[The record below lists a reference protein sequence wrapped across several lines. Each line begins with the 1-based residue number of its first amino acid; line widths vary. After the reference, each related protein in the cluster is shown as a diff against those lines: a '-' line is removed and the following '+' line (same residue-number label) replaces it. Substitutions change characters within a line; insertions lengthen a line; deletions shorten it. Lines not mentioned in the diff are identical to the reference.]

1 MANWPIEVKFGI
13 ITNKE
18 VLSFLKKGSPSAHS
32 DLVDEFRLAAQSAPG
47 VHFYCPDTS
56 KYAFFATHL
65 ADYRIVAL
73 ALGMRKIV
81 FRLPKSLASDAVQNG
96 GVLFPEI
103 GPEWVSFTLASN
115 NEPESES
122 RRKLGHWFRK
132 ALATNAKKKS
142 VK

>member
-1 MANWPIEVKFGI
+1 MGWAIGAEFET

-18 VLSFLKKGSPSAHS
+18 VLSFLKECSPSAHS

-47 VHFYCPDTS
+47 VHFYCPAPS
-56 KYAFFATHL
+56 KYAFFAAHL
-65 ADYRIVAL
+65 ADYTIVAL
-73 ALGMRKIV
+73 ALGMRKIA
-81 FRLPKSLASDAVQNG
+81 FRLPKPLIIDAVQDG

-103 GPEWVSFTLASN
+103 GTEWVSFTLASN
-115 NEPESES
+115 NEPEVES

-132 ALATNAKKKS
+132 AFTTNAKRES